1 MPSGE
6 RHLDTS
12 RFETYPRSQ
21 FLPDTDIELVHPDT
35 VRGRIQ
41 HCLFDFDG
49 TLSLIRAG
57 WQDVMIPMMV
67 QVLADIGTGET
78 EEELAALVTEFV
90 TRLTGKQTIYQM
102 IELAQQVSLRGA
114 APLDPLEYK
123 RQYLDLLWE
132 RIGDRV
138 RGLEAGELHPEAY
151 LVPGS
156 RRLLDRLAA
165 AGVTMYLASGTDLP
179 YVQNEAR
186 VLGLTPYFGDHIYGA
201 LDDYKSFSKK
211 MVIERII
218 QQHGLH
224 GPEFCAW
231 GDGYVEIEDAK
242 AVGGVAVG
250 VATDETGGR
259 QLNEWKRN
267 RLIQAGADLIIPDFR
282 EADAV
287 LDYLGVP

>member
-1 MPSGE
+1 M
-6 RHLDTS
+6 DTS

-21 FLPDTDIELVHPDT
+21 FLPDTDIELVHPDI
-35 VRGRIQ
+35 VRGRIR

-102 IELAQQVSLRGA
+102 IELAHQVSLRGA
-114 APLDPLEYK
+114 APQDPLDYK

-138 RGLEAGELHPEAY
+138 RGLEAGELKPESY

-156 RRLLDRLAA
+156 RRLLDRLVA

-250 VATDETGGR
+250 VATDETGGK

>member
-1 MPSGE
+1 M
-6 RHLDTS
+6 DTS

-21 FLPDTDIELVHPDT
+21 LLPDTNIELVHPDI

-138 RGLEAGELHPEAY
+138 HGLEAGELDPEAY

>member
-1 MPSGE
+1 M
-6 RHLDTS
+6 DTS
-12 RFETYPRSQ
+12 RFETYPRGRC
-21 FLPDTDIELVHPDT
+21 LTGTEIELVHPDV

-67 QVLADIGTGET
+67 EILADIGTGET

-114 APLDPLEYK
+114 APRDPLEYK

-132 RIGDRV
+132 RIGQRV
-138 RGLEAGELHPEAY
+138 RGLEAGELDPEDF

-186 VLGLTPYFGDHIYGA
+186 VLGLTTYFGDHIYGA

-211 MVIERII
+211 IVIERII
-218 QQHGLH
+218 QQHSLH

-231 GDGYVEIEDAK
+231 GDGYVEIEDTK
-242 AVGGVAVG
+242 AVGGIAVG